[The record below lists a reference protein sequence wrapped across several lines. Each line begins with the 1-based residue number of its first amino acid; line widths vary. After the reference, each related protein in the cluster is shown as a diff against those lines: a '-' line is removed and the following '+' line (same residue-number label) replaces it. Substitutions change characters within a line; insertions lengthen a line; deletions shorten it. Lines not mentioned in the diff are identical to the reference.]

1 MFHHFLRRTGFRRQL
16 TVLVSAAI
24 LGLALF
30 SSLINSWEASS
41 RMRDYFVEQGQRIAE
56 NLARQ
61 STLALLYHSAENA
74 HDVVATT
81 LTFPDVLSVQI
92 TDARHVVL
100 LSKAQPGGKADLAPV
115 LQQPLAHAALAAE
128 SDDAW
133 RFAAPVFGGQGDA
146 SPFELQESKP
156 QLLGYVHVA
165 IGKDTLKRLTW
176 SLLLGNLAI
185 TLSFAVILLAVV
197 RLLTRHMINPLNALS
212 NLMRRA
218 ESGESG
224 MRAAPAGPRDLI
236 EMAVAFNKMMNVLE
250 QREAELKES
259 RDAAVS
265 MAHMK
270 AQFAATVSH
279 EVRTPLNGV
288 VGMLDMLKEMSLNK
302 RQAECVEVA
311 WNSSRTLIELINNIL
326 DFSKMEAG
334 KLSLDE
340 VDFDLRKLLEEVIE
354 LVAKQAQI
362 RDVEL
367 GYLVAADV
375 PARVRG
381 DSLRLRQLLINLLGN
396 AVKFTEHG
404 EVEVKIERVPRDPFG
419 LSADEA
425 SAAPT
430 GEPNGAPF
438 GEPYGEPHREQF
450 AIRFSVRDTG
460 IGMSPEQQENLFQSF
475 AQADPST
482 TRKYGGTGLG
492 LAICKQLVGL
502 MGGEIGVTSTLGE
515 GTTFTFT
522 VRCGPAHERA
532 PDPAY
537 PALAGLRVVLVDS
550 SEVVRNFFCQ
560 TLNRHGIDCHATRWG
575 GEALRQLALGAADN
589 RPYQILAMDIGALDD
604 DGNDLARQVDLQVP
618 GTRVL
623 ILDRFGSPSG
633 ATLVDGYAALGKPLR
648 EERLLVALQD
658 LLAGAR
664 AAEAEQPATAVPDRK
679 GFRILVAEDN
689 RTNQMVAAGMLA
701 MNGCSCEFASNGR
714 EALEAARAREFDLI
728 LMDCSMPEMDG
739 YEATAH
745 IRAHEETLGRRTPLV
760 AMTANTQRG
769 DAEKCLAAGMD
780 DYLAKPITLVELR
793 QKLERW
799 LPRGI
804 ESRAPSGHIERIDE
818 QADGPLDQEIF
829 AKLREIMGPAL
840 PQAISPFL
848 EDTPQYLHDLEQ
860 AVAAG
865 DAEAARA
872 KAHAI
877 KGSSGNLGAVLLA
890 QLAKEAEEFA
900 LAGTPEL
907 AAPLLPRLR
916 IAYNAVSLV
925 LAQEAG
931 GGAMLADGTSDDLP
945 QVLIVDDDRSTRSTL
960 RHTLQRDGF
969 RVEEAADGS
978 QALTMLKRFRP
989 DVILMDAVMPVMDGF
1004 TACARLREMPGGTAI
1019 PVLMITALED
1029 NSSVERAFAAG
1040 ASDYIPKPIHY
1051 AVLSQRVRR
1060 IIEANRAEKR
1070 IRHLAYNDLL
1080 TGLPNRTLFFDLL
1093 GQSVETARAKESLLA
1108 VLFMDLDRFKYV
1120 NDNLGHDVGDRLLV
1134 AVAQRVRRAVRNID
1148 MVARL
1153 GGDEFTVVLSEIDG
1167 PAPAA
1172 AAAQSICR
1180 VLAAPF
1186 QIDGHDI
1193 FVTSSVGIAMY
1204 PHDGLDVPSLVK
1216 HADSAM
1222 YRAKKTNTGFQF
1234 YEASMEQTISEHV
1247 RLESD
1252 LRRAL
1257 EHQELEVYYQPQARL
1272 DTQQIVGMEALVRWK
1287 HAARGMVAPV
1297 EFIPLAEE
1305 TGLINPLGEFVLR
1318 TACAQLRVWLDQ
1330 GLPPMRVAVNLSVRQ
1345 LLQKNFADTVESVL
1359 RDTELPAG
1367 LLELEITEST
1377 LMEHAQD
1384 TLQALHRLRQLGVR
1398 LSIDDFGTGYSS
1410 LSYLKR
1416 FPVDII
1422 KIDRSFVRDVPQDAD
1437 DAAIIAGIIALAH
1450 SLRLEVVA
1458 EGVETEAQLTFLRAQ
1473 HCDLLQ
1479 GYYLS
1484 PAVPA
1489 AQFAELILGR
1499 QAKLLRA

>member
-1 MFHHFLRRTGFRRQL
+1 MFHDFLRRTGFRRQL
-16 TVLVSAAI
+16 TVIVSAAI

-30 SSLINSWEASS
+30 SSLMNSWEART
-41 RMRDYFVEQGQRIAE
+41 RMRDYFLEQGERIAE

-61 STLALLYHSAENA
+61 STLALLYHSPDNA
-74 HDVVATT
+74 QDVVATT

-92 TDARHVVL
+92 SDTRGAVL
-100 LSKAQPGGKADLAPV
+100 LSKSQPGAAPAAGIGPVPASPQARLASETG
-115 LQQPLAHAALAAE
+115 Q
-128 SDDAW
+128 AW
-133 RFAAPVFGGQGDA
+133 RFTAPVFGGQGIA
-146 SPFELQESKP
+146 SPFDLQEP
-156 QLLGYVHVA
+156 PRQLLGHVHVA
-165 IGKDTLKRLTW
+165 IAKDTLNRLTL
-176 SLLLGNLAI
+176 SLLVGNLVV
-185 TLSFAVILLAVV
+185 TLSFAAILLAVV

-212 NLMRRA
+212 RLMRRA
-218 ESGESG
+218 EAGESG
-224 MRAAPAGPRDLI
+224 MRAEPAGPRDLI
-236 EMAVAFNKMMNVLE
+236 DMALAFNKMMNVLE
-250 QREAELKES
+250 QREAELKDS

-265 MAHMK
+265 MALVK

-302 RQAECVEVA
+302 RQAECVDVA

-334 KLSLDE
+334 KLSLEE

-354 LVAKQAQI
+354 LVAKQAQV

-367 GYLVAADV
+367 GYLLAPGV
-375 PARVRG
+375 PQCVNG
-381 DSLRLRQLLINLLGN
+381 DSLRLRQVLINLLGN

-404 EVEVKIERVPRDPFG
+404 EVAVSIALADGPGYG
-419 LSADEA
+419 L
-425 SAAPT
+425 
-430 GEPNGAPF
+430 
-438 GEPYGEPHREQF
+438 
-450 AIRFSVRDTG
+450 RFDVRDTG
-460 IGMSPEQQENLFQSF
+460 IGMSAGQQQHLFQSF

-492 LAICKQLVGL
+492 LAICKQLVEL
-502 MGGEIGVTSTLGE
+502 MGGAITVDSALGE
-515 GTTFTFT
+515 GTAFTFNIICKAALQEPPEPT
-522 VRCGPAHERA
+522 HLE
-532 PDPAY
+532 
-537 PALAGLRVVLVDS
+537 LAGLRVIVVDDS
-550 SEVVRNFFCQ
+550 QIVRSFVTQ
-560 TLNRHGIDCHATRWG
+560 TMQRHGIDCHGTRWG
-575 GEALRQLALGAADN
+575 GEALLQLKVGASEA
-589 RPYQILAMDIGALDD
+589 RPYSIVMLDIGALDD
-604 DGNDLARQVDLQVP
+604 DGNDLAGKIASESPDTLM
-618 GTRVL
+618 L
-623 ILDRFGSPSG
+623 ILDRFGPLSG
-633 ATLVDGYAALGKPLR
+633 GTLVDGHPSLGKPLR
-648 EERLLVALQD
+648 EERLLQALKD

-664 AAEAEQPATAVPDRK
+664 APAMAIATALAAPPRTSY
-679 GFRILVAEDN
+679 RILVAEDN

-701 MNGCSCEFASNGR
+701 MNGCACEFAANGR
-714 EALEAARAREFDLI
+714 EALEAARSGNFDLI

-745 IRAHEETLGRRTPLV
+745 IRAFEQGSGRRTPIV

-780 DYLAKPITLVELR
+780 DYLAKPITLFDLR
-793 QKLERW
+793 QKLDRW
-799 LPRGI
+799 LPRG
-804 ESRAPSGHIERIDE
+804 DE
-818 QADGPLDQEIF
+818 QRSVARGGEHADYALESGEGPIDQAMF
-829 AKLREIMGPAL
+829 VKLREIMGPSLA
-840 PQAISPFL
+840 QAISPFL
-848 EDTPQYLHDLEQ
+848 EDTPQYLLDLE
-860 AVAAG
+860 AAAHGG
-865 DAEAARA
+865 DSDTARA

-877 KGSSGNLGAVLLA
+877 KGSSGNLGATHLA
-890 QLAKEAEEFA
+890 QLAKEAEEHGI
-900 LAGTPEL
+900 AGRPEL
-907 AAPLLPRLR
+907 IVPLLSRLR
-916 IAYNAVSLV
+916 VAYNAVASA
-925 LAQEAG
+925 LALEVTGDDTAG
-931 GGAMLADGTSDDLP
+931 QGSADDVP

-960 RHTLQRDGF
+960 RYTLQRDGF
-969 RVEEAADGS
+969 KVEEAADGA
-978 QALTMLKRFRP
+978 QALTMLKRFQP
-989 DVILMDAVMPVMDGF
+989 DVVLMDAVMPVMDGF
-1004 TACARLREMPGGTAI
+1004 TACARMQELPGGSSI

-1070 IRHLAYNDLL
+1070 IRHLAFNDLL

-1093 GQSVETARAKESLLA
+1093 GQAVDQARVGKTQLA
-1108 VLFMDLDRFKYV
+1108 VLFLDLDRFKYV

-1134 AVAQRVRRAVRNID
+1134 AVAQRIRRAVRSID

-1153 GGDEFTVVLSEIDG
+1153 GGDEFTVVLGDVDG

-1172 AAAQSICR
+1172 AAAQTICR

-1204 PHDGLDVPSLVK
+1204 PFDGLDVPTLVK
-1216 HADSAM
+1216 RADSAM

-1234 YEASMEQTISEHV
+1234 YEASMEQAISEHV

-1257 EHQELEVYYQPQARL
+1257 ERNELEVFYQPQARL
-1272 DTQQIVGMEALVRWK
+1272 DDQRIIGMEALVRWK
-1287 HAARGMVAPV
+1287 HPTRGMVPPV

-1318 TACAQLRVWLDQ
+1318 TACAQLKAWIDQ

-1345 LLQKNFADTVESVL
+1345 LLQKNFADSVEAVL
-1359 RDTELPAG
+1359 VETGLAPD

-1384 TLQALHRLRQLGVR
+1384 TLKALHRLRGLGVR

-1422 KIDRSFVRDVPQDAD
+1422 KIDRSFVADVPHDAD

-1458 EGVETEAQLTFLRAQ
+1458 EGVETEAQLDYLRAQ

-1479 GYYLS
+1479 GWYLA
-1484 PAVPA
+1484 PAMPA
-1489 AQFAELILGR
+1489 DQFAEMIIKR
-1499 QAKLLRA
+1499 EAMALRV

>member
-1 MFHHFLRRTGFRRQL
+1 MIRHLLRRTGFRRQL
-16 TVLVSAAI
+16 TVIVTAAI
-24 LGLALF
+24 LGLAVF
-30 SSLINSWEASS
+30 SSLINSWEANG
-41 RMRDYFVEQGQRIAE
+41 RMEEYLADQGLGIAE

-61 STLALLYHSAENA
+61 STLALLYQSAENA
-74 HDVVATT
+74 QEVVAST
-81 LTFPDVLSVQI
+81 LTFPDVQNVQI
-92 TDARHVVL
+92 TDNKQQILLAKSRPGAAAVRAPAVVAPL
-100 LSKAQPGGKADLAPV
+100 PRAMLAEET
-115 LQQPLAHAALAAE
+115 A
-128 SDDAW
+128 DAW
-133 RFAAPVFGGQGDA
+133 RFIAPVISGRQGDA
-146 SPFELQESKP
+146 SPFELQVARP
-156 QLLGYVHVA
+156 QVLGHVHIW
-165 IGKDTLKRLTW
+165 IGKGTLKRLTF
-176 SLLLGNLAI
+176 SILIGNLVI
-185 TLSFAVILLAVV
+185 TLSFAVILLVIV

-212 NLMRRA
+212 QLMRRA
-218 ESGESG
+218 EAGESG
-224 MRAAPAGPRDLI
+224 MRAAPHGPRDLI
-236 EMAVAFNKMMNVLE
+236 EMAFAFNKMMKVLE
-250 QREAELKES
+250 QRETELKHS

-265 MAHMK
+265 MALMK

-288 VGMLDMLKEMSLNK
+288 VGMLDMLKEMNLNK

-334 KLSLDE
+334 KLSLE
-340 VDFDLRKLLEEVIE
+340 AVDFDLRNLLEEVME
-354 LVAKQAQI
+354 LVAKQAQQ

-367 GYLVAADV
+367 GYLLDAGVADQV
-375 PARVRG
+375 NG
-381 DSLRLRQLLINLLGN
+381 DSLRLRQVLINLVGN

-404 EVEVKIERVPRDPFG
+404 EVAVVVSRAPELAYG
-419 LSADEA
+419 L
-425 SAAPT
+425 
-430 GEPNGAPF
+430 
-438 GEPYGEPHREQF
+438 
-450 AIRFSVRDTG
+450 RFEVRDSG
-460 IGMSPEQQENLFQSF
+460 IGMSAEQQTHLFESF
-475 AQADPST
+475 AQADPTT

-502 MGGEIGVTSTLGE
+502 MGGDIQVVSALGE
-515 GTTFTFT
+515 GSSFTFSAALK
-522 VRCGPAHERA
+522 PAFGAQQRVAH
-532 PDPAY
+532 DS
-537 PALAGLRVVLVDS
+537 LAGLRVIVVDQS
-550 SEVVRNFFCQ
+550 PIVRSFLEQ
-560 TLNRHGIDCHATRWG
+560 TLVRHGMECHATRWG
-575 GEALRQLALGAADN
+575 GEALLKLGVGKQEA
-589 RPYQILAMDIGALDD
+589 RPYRLVIMDIGALDD
-604 DGNDLARQVDLQVP
+604 DGKDLAHQIETQAP
-618 GTRVL
+618 GTHVL

-633 ATLVDGYAALGKPLR
+633 ATLVDGYAALGKPVR
-648 EERLLVALQD
+648 AQRLLDLIEE
-658 LLAGAR
+658 LLAGPVAPQHAR
-664 AAEAEQPATAVPDRK
+664 AQAPASRQR
-679 GFRILVAEDN
+679 FRILVAEDN

-714 EALEAARAREFDLI
+714 EALEAVRAGDFDLI

-739 YEATAH
+739 YQATAH
-745 IRAHEETLGRRTPLV
+745 IREHEAQSGKRTPLV
-760 AMTANTQRG
+760 AMTANTQPG
-769 DAEKCLAAGMD
+769 DADKCLAAGMD

-799 LPRGI
+799 LPGG
-804 ESRAPSGHIERIDE
+804 EQQGSSTDLDE
-818 QADGPLDQEIF
+818 GSEPPLDQLAF
-829 AKLREIMGPAL
+829 ARLRAIMGASL
-840 PQAISPFL
+840 PQALSPFL
-848 EDTPQYLHDLEQ
+848 EDTPHYLLELET
-860 AVAAG
+860 AVHAR
-865 DAEAARA
+865 DAELARA

-877 KGSSGNLGAVLLA
+877 KGASGNLGASTLA
-890 QLAKEAEEFA
+890 GLAREAEEHA
-900 LAGTPEL
+900 LAGHPERI
-907 AAPLLPRLR
+907 APLLPRLR
-916 IAYNAVSLV
+916 IAYNAVAGL
-925 LAQEAG
+925 LAREVGGEDLRSAGEA
-931 GGAMLADGTSDDLP
+931 DDTP

-969 RVEEAADGS
+969 RVEEAADGA
-978 QALTMLKRFRP
+978 QALMMLRRFQP

-1004 TACARLREMPGGTAI
+1004 TACARMQELPGGRAI
-1019 PVLMITALED
+1019 PVLMITALDD

-1093 GQSVETARAKESLLA
+1093 GQAISQARSDNTKLA

-1134 AVAQRVRRAVRNID
+1134 AVAQRVRRTVRSVD
-1148 MVARL
+1148 VLARL
-1153 GGDEFTVVLSEIDG
+1153 GGDEFTVVLGDIAD

-1172 AAAQSICR
+1172 SAAQNICR

-1186 QIDGHDI
+1186 NIDGHDI

-1204 PHDGLDVPSLVK
+1204 PSDGLDVPTLVK

-1222 YRAKKTNTGFQF
+1222 YRAKKTNSGFQF

-1257 EHQELEVYYQPQARL
+1257 DNQELDVYYQPQALVDSQR
-1272 DTQQIVGMEALVRWK
+1272 IIGMEALVRWQ
-1287 HAARGMVAPV
+1287 HPVRGIVPPN
-1297 EFIPLAEE
+1297 EFIALAEE

-1318 TACAQLRVWLDQ
+1318 RACAQLRAWIDQ
-1330 GLPPMRVAVNLSVRQ
+1330 GLPPLRVAVNLSVRQ
-1345 LLQKNFADTVESVL
+1345 LLQKNFAQIVEQIL
-1359 RDTELPAG
+1359 AETGLPAA

-1377 LMEHAQD
+1377 LMEQAED
-1384 TLQALHRLRQLGVR
+1384 TLQALHRLRSLGLR

-1422 KIDRSFVRDVPQDAD
+1422 KIDRSFVRDVPHDAD

-1458 EGVETEAQLTFLRAQ
+1458 EGVETEAQLHYLRSL
-1473 HCDLLQ
+1473 HCDMLQ
-1479 GYYLS
+1479 GFYLS

-1489 AQFAELILGR
+1489 DEFAALVLER
-1499 QAKLLRA
+1499 AASLLRA

>member
-1 MFHHFLRRTGFRRQL
+1 MFRNYLRRTGFRRQL
-16 TVLVSAAI
+16 TVIVSAAI

-30 SSLINSWEASS
+30 SSLMNSWKASS
-41 RMRDYFVEQGQRIAE
+41 HMRDYFVGQGERIAE

-74 HDVVATT
+74 HEVVATT
-81 LTFPDVLSVQI
+81 LTFPDVLSVRIVDTRNQ
-92 TDARHVVL
+92 VVL
-100 LSKAQPGGKADLAPV
+100 ARGRPGAAAESNHIPV
-115 LQQPLAHAALAAE
+115 AHAAMVRE
-128 SDDAW
+128 SDASW
-133 RFAAPVFGGQGDA
+133 HFSAPVYGGRADA
-146 SPFELQESKP
+146 SPFDLQERQP
-156 QLLGYVHVA
+156 QLLGHVDVE
-165 IGKDTLKRLTW
+165 IGKGTLERLTL

-185 TLSFAVILLAVV
+185 TLSFAVILLAIV

-218 ESGESG
+218 ESGDSG

-236 EMAVAFNKMMNVLE
+236 EMALAFNKMMNVLE

-265 MAHMK
+265 MALMK

-302 RQAECVEVA
+302 RQGECVEVA
-311 WNSSRTLIELINNIL
+311 WNSSRTLIDLINNIL

-334 KLSLDE
+334 KLTLEE

-354 LVAKQAQI
+354 LVAKQAQQ

-367 GYLVAADV
+367 GYLLGPNV
-375 PARVRG
+375 PDRING
-381 DSLRLRQLLINLLGN
+381 DALRLRQVLINLVGN

-404 EVEVKIERVPRDPFG
+404 EVAICIERAEGEPFG
-419 LSADEA
+419 L
-425 SAAPT
+425 
-430 GEPNGAPF
+430 
-438 GEPYGEPHREQF
+438 
-450 AIRFSVRDTG
+450 RFEVRDTG
-460 IGMSPEQQENLFQSF
+460 IGISPDQLEHLFESF

-492 LAICKQLVGL
+492 LAICKQLVAL
-502 MGGEIGVTSTLGE
+502 LGGAIGVVSALGE
-515 GTTFTFT
+515 GTTFTF
-522 VRCGPAHERA
+522 VIRCKMAQEECPAL
-532 PDPAY
+532 PATG
-537 PALAGLRVVLVDS
+537 LAGLRVIAVDES
-550 SEVVRNFFCQ
+550 HIVRSFVTQ
-560 TLNRHGIDCHATRWG
+560 TLARHGVDCHATRWG
-575 GEALRQLALGAADN
+575 GEALLQLKVGADQGA
-589 RPYQILAMDIGALDD
+589 PYSIVIMDIGALDD
-604 DGNDLARQVDLQVP
+604 DGHDLAQQIENTAP

-623 ILDRFGSPSG
+623 ILDRFGAPAG
-633 ATLVDGYAALGKPLR
+633 GTLVDGYAVLGKPLR
-648 EERLLVALQD
+648 EERLLRALD
-658 LLAGAR
+658 ELLAGDQVR
-664 AAEAEQPATAVPDRK
+664 PEAAHAQPATPERK
-679 GFRILVAEDN
+679 EFRVLVAEDN

-701 MNGCSCEFASNGR
+701 MNGCACEFASNGR
-714 EALEAARAREFDLI
+714 EALEAVRNGDFDLI

-745 IRAHEETLGRRTPLV
+745 IRAHEEGSGRRTPLV

-793 QKLERW
+793 RKLEQW
-799 LPRGI
+799 LPRHG
-804 ESRAPSGHIERIDE
+804 EEPRSAPGAEH
-818 QADGPLDQEIF
+818 ADDGTGNPLDLEVLV
-829 AKLREIMGPAL
+829 KLREIMGSSL

-848 EDTPQYLHDLEQ
+848 EDSPKYLLELEA
-860 AVAAG
+860 AVLGG
-865 DAEAARA
+865 DAETARA
-872 KAHAI
+872 RAHAL
-877 KGSSGNLGAVLLA
+877 KGSSGNLGATHLA
-890 QLAKEAEEFA
+890 QFAKQAEEHAMAGQLA
-900 LAGTPEL
+900 LVK
-907 AAPLLPRLR
+907 PLLPRLR
-916 IAYNAVSLV
+916 IAYNAVADALGSA
-925 LAQEAG
+925 LAGPAQPREASNEEV
-931 GGAMLADGTSDDLP
+931 A

-960 RHTLQRDGF
+960 RYTLQRDGF
-969 RVEEAADGS
+969 RVEEAADGA
-978 QALTMLKRFRP
+978 QALMMLKRFQP

-1004 TACARLREMPGGTAI
+1004 TACARMQELPGGTTI

-1070 IRHLAYNDLL
+1070 IRHLTYNDLL

-1093 GQSVETARAKESLLA
+1093 GQAVEHAAREQSELA

-1134 AVAQRVRRAVRNID
+1134 AVAQRVRRAVRGVD
-1148 MVARL
+1148 VVARL
-1153 GGDEFTVVLSEIDG
+1153 GGDEFTVVLGGVDG

-1172 AAAQSICR
+1172 AAAHNICR

-1186 QIDGHDI
+1186 QIDGNDI

-1204 PHDGLDVPSLVK
+1204 PHDGLDVPTLVK
-1216 HADSAM
+1216 HADAAM

-1234 YEASMEQTISEHV
+1234 YEASMEQSLSEHV

-1257 EHQELEVYYQPQARL
+1257 EHGELEVYYQPQARL
-1272 DTQQIVGMEALVRWK
+1272 DNEQIIGMEALVRWK
-1287 HAARGMVAPV
+1287 HPTRGMVSPV

-1305 TGLINPLGEFVLR
+1305 TGLINPLGEWVLR
-1318 TACAQLRVWLDQ
+1318 SACAQLKSWIDD

-1345 LLQKNFADTVESVL
+1345 LLLQKNFTATVKSVL
-1359 RDTELPAG
+1359 TDTGLAAH
-1367 LLELEITEST
+1367 LLELEITESP
-1377 LMEHAQD
+1377 LMEQAQD
-1384 TLQALHRLRQLGVR
+1384 TLQALHQLRQLGIR

-1422 KIDRSFVRDVPQDAD
+1422 KIDRSFVRDVAHDAD
-1437 DAAIIAGIIALAH
+1437 DAAIVTGIIALAH

-1458 EGVETEAQLTFLRAQ
+1458 EGVETQAQLNFLREQ
-1473 HCDLLQ
+1473 NCDLLQ

-1484 PAVPA
+1484 PAVSA
-1489 AQFAELILGR
+1489 EQFAQLVRARE
-1499 QAKLLRA
+1499 ASLLRA

>member
-1 MFHHFLRRTGFRRQL
+1 LIFDNFLRHTGFRRQL
-16 TVLVSAAI
+16 TIIVSAAI
-24 LGLALF
+24 LALALF
-30 SSLINSWEASS
+30 SSLINSWEAST
-41 RMRDYFVEQGQRIAE
+41 RMREYFVAQGQRIAE

-74 HDVVATT
+74 HEVVATT
-81 LTFPDVLSVQI
+81 LTFPDVDSVQI
-92 TDARHVVL
+92 TDTKQQVL
-100 LSKAQPGGKADLAPV
+100 LARSHGEVTSQTIPMLKG
-115 LQQPLAHAALAAE
+115 PLGHAALVGE
-128 SDDAW
+128 TSDAW
-133 RFAAPVFGGQGDA
+133 RFAAPVYGGKNDA
-146 SPFELQESKP
+146 SPFELQEQSP
-156 QLLGYVHVA
+156 QLLGYVHVE
-165 IGKDTLKRLTW
+165 IGKNTLNRLTT
-176 SLLLGNLAI
+176 SLLVGNLVI
-185 TLSFAVILLAVV
+185 TLSFAVILLVVV
-197 RLLTRHMINPLNALS
+197 RLLTRRMINPLNALS
-212 NLMRRA
+212 KLMHRA
-218 ESGESG
+218 EEGESG
-224 MRAAPAGPRDLI
+224 MRAEPSGPRDLI
-236 EMAVAFNKMMNVLE
+236 EMATAFNKMMNVLE

-259 RDAAVS
+259 RDAAVNT
-265 MAHMK
+265 ALLK

-288 VGMLDMLKEMSLNK
+288 VGMLDMLKEMSLTK
-302 RQAECVEVA
+302 RQAECVDVA

-340 VDFDLRKLLEEVIE
+340 VDFDLRCLVEEVIE
-354 LVAKQAQI
+354 LVAKQAQQ

-367 GYLVAADV
+367 GYLLGPSV
-375 PARVRG
+375 PDRLNG
-381 DSLRLRQLLINLLGN
+381 DSLRLRQVLINLLGN

-404 EVEVKIERVPRDPFG
+404 EVSVSVTRIEQQG
-419 LSADEA
+419 
-425 SAAPT
+425 AAL
-430 GEPNGAPF
+430 AL
-438 GEPYGEPHREQF
+438 
-450 AIRFSVRDTG
+450 RFDVRDTG
-460 IGMSPEQQENLFQSF
+460 IGMGGDQQQHLFQSYV
-475 AQADPST
+475 QADPST

-492 LAICKQLVGL
+492 LAICKQLVEL
-502 MGGEIGVTSTLGE
+502 MGGDISVDSTQGE

-522 VRCGPAHERA
+522 VQAKPAQQLVIDQAHTE
-532 PDPAY
+532 
-537 PALAGLRVVLVDS
+537 LAGLRVVIVDDS
-550 SEVVRNFFCQ
+550 HIVRSFVNQ
-560 TLNRHGIDCHATRWG
+560 ALGRHGIECHATRWG
-575 GEALRQLALGAADN
+575 GEALLQLKVGADSGK
-589 RPYQILAMDIGALDD
+589 PYQILIMDIGALDD
-604 DGNDLARQVDLQVP
+604 DGNDLARQVEHQAP
-618 GTRVL
+618 GTHVL
-623 ILDRFGSPSG
+623 ILDRFGTPAG
-633 ATLVDGYAALGKPLR
+633 GVLVDGYASLGKPLR
-648 EERLLVALQD
+648 EDRLLQALKD
-658 LLAGAR
+658 LLAGGHVPVQHGR
-664 AAEAEQPATAVPDRK
+664 PGAAIAGRK
-679 GFRILVAEDN
+679 EFRILVAEDN

-701 MNGCSCEFASNGR
+701 MNGCACEFASNGR
-714 EALEAARAREFDLI
+714 EAVEAARVREFDLI

-745 IRAHEETLGRRTPLV
+745 IRALEETIGRRTPLV

-793 QKLERW
+793 QKLEKW
-799 LPRGI
+799 LPRGD
-804 ESRAPSGHIERIDE
+804 ESAAPAQLGEIHYDGGEAPID
-818 QADGPLDQEIF
+818 AEIF
-829 AKLREIMGPAL
+829 AKLREIMGPSL
-840 PQAISPFL
+840 PQALSPFL
-848 EDTPQYLHDLEQ
+848 EDTPQYLLDLETAVHGENAQ
-860 AVAAG
+860 AAQ
-865 DAEAARA
+865 A

-877 KGSSGNLGAVLLA
+877 KGSSGNLGANTLA
-890 QLAKEAEEFA
+890 QLAKEAEEHA
-900 LAGTPEL
+900 MAGKLEL
-907 AAPLLPRLR
+907 IVPLLPRLR
-916 IAYNAVSLV
+916 IAYNAV
-925 LAQEAG
+925 AN
-931 GGAMLADGTSDDLP
+931 MLAGEVAPHDDGKAAEDDVA

-960 RHTLQRDGF
+960 RYTLQRDGF
-969 RVEEAADGS
+969 RVEEAADGA
-978 QALTMLKRFRP
+978 QALMMLKRFQP

-1004 TACARLREMPGGTAI
+1004 TACARMQELPGGTSI

-1093 GQSVETARAKESLLA
+1093 GQSVEQARTDNALLA

-1134 AVAQRVRRAVRNID
+1134 AVAQRVRRTVRNVD
-1148 MVARL
+1148 VVARL
-1153 GGDEFTVVLSEIDG
+1153 GGDEFTVVLTEIDG

-1172 AAAQSICR
+1172 AAAQNICR

-1204 PHDGLDVPSLVK
+1204 PHDGTDVPTLVK

-1257 EHQELEVYYQPQARL
+1257 ENNELEVYYQPQAVFENL
-1272 DTQQIVGMEALVRWK
+1272 QVIGMEALVRWK
-1287 HAARGMVAPV
+1287 HATRGMVSPV

-1318 TACAQLRVWLDQ
+1318 TACAQLTQWIAD
-1330 GLPPMRVAVNLSVRQ
+1330 GLPPLRVAVNLSVRQ

-1359 RDTELPAG
+1359 QDTGLPPH

-1384 TLQALHRLRQLGVR
+1384 TLQALHRLRALGVR

-1422 KIDRSFVRDVPQDAD
+1422 KIDRSFVRDVPMDAD

-1458 EGVETEAQLTFLRAQ
+1458 EGVETEAQLNFLRSQ

-1479 GYYLS
+1479 GYILS

-1489 AQFAELILGR
+1489 TEFAELILAR
-1499 QAKLLRA
+1499 EAKLLRA

>member
-1 MFHHFLRRTGFRRQL
+1 MFHDFLRRTGFRRQL
-16 TVLVSAAI
+16 TVIVSAAI

-30 SSLINSWEASS
+30 SSLMNSWEART
-41 RMRDYFVEQGQRIAE
+41 RMRDYFLEQGERVAD

-61 STLALLYHSAENA
+61 STLALLYHSPENA
-74 HDVVATT
+74 QDVVATT
-81 LTFPDVLSVQI
+81 LTFPDVLNVQI
-92 TDARHVVL
+92 SDTRGVVL
-100 LSKAQPGGKADLAPV
+100 LSKSQPGLAPAAAGGPV
-115 LQQPLAHAALAAE
+115 AGTPQARLASE
-128 SDDAW
+128 SATAW
-133 RFAAPVFGGQGDA
+133 RFTAPVFGGQGIA
-146 SPFELQESKP
+146 SPFDLQEPPK
-156 QLLGYVHVA
+156 QLLGHVHVSIA
-165 IGKDTLKRLTW
+165 KDTLNRLTL
-176 SLLLGNLAI
+176 SLLVGNLAV
-185 TLSFAVILLAVV
+185 TLSFAAILLAVV

-212 NLMRRA
+212 RLMRRA
-218 ESGESG
+218 EAGESG
-224 MRAAPAGPRDLI
+224 MRAEPGGPRDLI
-236 EMAVAFNKMMNVLE
+236 DMALAFNKMMNVLE
-250 QREAELKES
+250 QREAELKDS

-265 MAHMK
+265 MALVK

-302 RQAECVEVA
+302 RQAECVDVA

-334 KLSLDE
+334 KLSLEE
-340 VDFDLRKLLEEVIE
+340 VDFDLRQLLEEVIE
-354 LVAKQAQI
+354 LVAKQAQV

-367 GYLVAADV
+367 GYLLAAGV
-375 PARVRG
+375 PRCVNG
-381 DSLRLRQLLINLLGN
+381 DSLRLRQVLINLLGN

-404 EVEVKIERVPRDPFG
+404 EVAVSIALADGLHKHPYCGLRIE
-419 LSADEA
+419 
-425 SAAPT
+425 
-430 GEPNGAPF
+430 
-438 GEPYGEPHREQF
+438 
-450 AIRFSVRDTG
+450 VRDTG
-460 IGMSPEQQENLFQSF
+460 IGMSAEQQQHLFQSF

-492 LAICKQLVGL
+492 LAICKQLVEL
-502 MGGEIGVTSTLGE
+502 MGGAITVDSALGE
-515 GTTFTFT
+515 GTAFTFDI
-522 VRCGPAHERA
+522 VCKAALVEPPEPAHAE
-532 PDPAY
+532 
-537 PALAGLRVVLVDS
+537 LAGLRTIVVDDS
-550 SEVVRNFFCQ
+550 QIVRSFVAQ
-560 TLNRHGIDCHATRWG
+560 AMQRHGIDCHATRWG
-575 GEALRQLALGAADN
+575 GEALLQLRVGAGEG
-589 RPYQILAMDIGALDD
+589 RPYGIVMMDIGALDD
-604 DGNDLARQVDLQVP
+604 DGNDLAGRIASESP
-618 GTRVL
+618 GTLVL
-623 ILDRFGSPSG
+623 ILDRFGTPSG
-633 ATLVDGYAALGKPLR
+633 GTLVDGHPSLGKPLR
-648 EERLLVALQD
+648 EERLLQALKD

-664 AAEAEQPATAVPDRK
+664 APAMALASAMAAPPRTS
-679 GFRILVAEDN
+679 FRILVAEDN

-701 MNGCSCEFASNGR
+701 MNGCACEFAANGR
-714 EALEAARAREFDLI
+714 EALEAARSGNFDLI

-745 IRAHEETLGRRTPLV
+745 IRAIEQGSGRRTPLV

-780 DYLAKPITLVELR
+780 DYLAKPITLFELR
-793 QKLERW
+793 QKLDRW
-799 LPRGI
+799 LPRGEEPRSAPLPGEYAADNS
-804 ESRAPSGHIERIDE
+804 ESPID
-818 QADGPLDQEIF
+818 QAMF
-829 AKLREIMGPAL
+829 VKLREIMGPSLA
-840 PQAISPFL
+840 QAISPFL
-848 EDTPQYLHDLEQ
+848 EDTPQYLLDLET
-860 AVAAG
+860 AAHGG
-865 DAEAARA
+865 DPETARA

-877 KGSSGNLGAVLLA
+877 KGSSGNLGATHLA
-890 QLAKEAEEFA
+890 QLAKEAEEHA
-900 LAGTPEL
+900 IAGRTEL
-907 AAPLLPRLR
+907 IVPLLARLR
-916 IAYNAVSLV
+916 VAYNAVASA
-925 LAQEAG
+925 LATEVTGDAPAG
-931 GGAMLADGTSDDLP
+931 QGGADDVP

-960 RHTLQRDGF
+960 RYTLQRDGF
-969 RVEEAADGS
+969 KVEEAADGA
-978 QALTMLKRFRP
+978 QALTMLKRFQP
-989 DVILMDAVMPVMDGF
+989 DVVLMDAVMPVMDGF
-1004 TACARLREMPGGTAI
+1004 TACARMQELPGGSGI

-1070 IRHLAYNDLL
+1070 IRHLAFNDLL

-1093 GQSVETARAKESLLA
+1093 GQAVDQARVGKTQLA
-1108 VLFMDLDRFKYV
+1108 VLFLDLDRFKYV

-1134 AVAQRVRRAVRNID
+1134 AVAQRIRRAVRSID

-1153 GGDEFTVVLSEIDG
+1153 GGDEFTVVLGDVDG

-1172 AAAQSICR
+1172 SAAQTICR

-1204 PHDGLDVPSLVK
+1204 PFDGLDVPTLVK
-1216 HADSAM
+1216 RADSAM

-1234 YEASMEQTISEHV
+1234 YEASMEQAISEHV

-1257 EHQELEVYYQPQARL
+1257 ERNELEVFYQPQARL
-1272 DTQQIVGMEALVRWK
+1272 DNQRIIGMEALVRWK
-1287 HAARGMVAPV
+1287 HPTRGMVPPV

-1318 TACAQLRVWLDQ
+1318 TACAQLKAWIDQ

-1345 LLQKNFADTVESVL
+1345 LLQKNFADTVEAVL
-1359 RDTELPAG
+1359 VASGLAPD

-1384 TLQALHRLRQLGVR
+1384 TLKALHRLRGLGVR

-1422 KIDRSFVRDVPQDAD
+1422 KIDRSFVADVPHDAD

-1458 EGVETEAQLTFLRAQ
+1458 EGVETEAQLDYLRAQ
-1473 HCDLLQ
+1473 RCDLLQ
-1479 GYYLS
+1479 GWYLA
-1484 PAVPA
+1484 PAMPA
-1489 AQFAELILGR
+1489 EQFAELIIKREAL
-1499 QAKLLRA
+1499 ALRA

>member
-1 MFHHFLRRTGFRRQL
+1 MIRQFLRRTGFRRQL
-16 TVLVSAAI
+16 TIIVTAAI
-24 LGLALF
+24 MGLAVF
-30 SSLINSWEASS
+30 SSLINSWEART
-41 RMRDYFVEQGQRIAE
+41 RMREHFVEQGQRIAE

-74 HDVVATT
+74 HEVVATT
-81 LTFPDVLSVQI
+81 LTFPDVSNVQI
-92 TDARHVVL
+92 TDTKQQVL
-100 LSKAQPGGKADLAPV
+100 LSRHQDGSEGIDAPPV
-115 LQQPLAHAALAAE
+115 TSPIVHARLDGE
-128 SDDAW
+128 TGTAW
-133 RFAAPVFGGQGDA
+133 RFIAPVFGGAADA
-146 SPFELQESKP
+146 SPFDLQEATP
-156 QLLGYVHVA
+156 QLLGYVHVWVA
-165 IGKDTLKRLTW
+165 KDTLNRLTL
-176 SLLLGNLAI
+176 SLLIGNLVI
-185 TLSFAVILLAVV
+185 TLSFAVILLVVV

-218 ESGESG
+218 EKGESG
-224 MRAAPAGPRDLI
+224 MRAAPDGPRDI
-236 EMAVAFNKMMNVLE
+236 IDMAQAFNKMMIVLE
-250 QREAELKES
+250 QREAELKDS

-265 MAHMK
+265 MALMK

-288 VGMLDMLKEMSLNK
+288 VGMLDMLKEMDLNK
-302 RQAECVEVA
+302 RQAECVDVA

-334 KLSLDE
+334 KLTLEE

-354 LVAKQAQI
+354 LVAKQAQQ

-367 GYLVAADV
+367 GYLFDIDV
-375 PARVRG
+375 PDRVSG
-381 DSLRLRQLLINLLGN
+381 DSLRLRQVLINLLSN

-404 EVEVKIERVPRDPFG
+404 EVAVHIARATGEQFG
-419 LSADEA
+419 LRIE
-425 SAAPT
+425 
-430 GEPNGAPF
+430 
-438 GEPYGEPHREQF
+438 
-450 AIRFSVRDTG
+450 VRDSG
-460 IGMSPEQQENLFQSF
+460 IGMSAQQQAHLFESF

-502 MGGEIGVTSTLGE
+502 MGGDITVASTLGE
-515 GTTFTFT
+515 GTTFSFS
-522 VRCGPAHERA
+522 VLCKPAQ
-532 PDPAY
+532 P
-537 PALAGLRVVLVDS
+537 LAAAEGHADLVGLRVIAVDDSDIVRGFLV
-550 SEVVRNFFCQ
+550 Q
-560 TLNRHGIDCHATRWG
+560 ALARHGVECHATRWG
-575 GEALRQLALGAADN
+575 GAALLQLKVGNDAGS
-589 RPYQILAMDIGALDD
+589 PYRIVIMDIGALDD
-604 DGNDLARQVDLQVP
+604 DGNDLARQIELQAP
-618 GTRVL
+618 GTHVL
-623 ILDRFGSPSG
+623 ILDRFGAPAG
-633 ATLVDGYAALGKPLR
+633 GTLVDGYAALGKPLR
-648 EERLLVALQD
+648 EDRLLQALKD
-658 LLAGAR
+658 LLQGRHMPEPQAMR
-664 AAEAEQPATAVPDRK
+664 QLAAPKRRQ
-679 GFRILVAEDN
+679 FRILVAEDN
-689 RTNQMVAAGMLA
+689 RTNQMVAAGMLT
-701 MNGCSCEFASNGR
+701 MNGCICEFAANGR
-714 EALEAARAREFDLI
+714 EALEAARIGEFDLI

-745 IRAHEETLGRRTPLV
+745 IRDHEKTTGRRTPLV

-793 QKLERW
+793 QKLEKW
-799 LPRGI
+799 LPLNG
-804 ESRAPSGHIERIDE
+804 EPRALAGADNEGEHSDDPID
-818 QADGPLDQEIF
+818 QATF
-829 AKLREIMGPAL
+829 AKLREIMGPSL

-848 EDTPQYLHDLEQ
+848 EDTPQYLLDLETAVQ
-860 AVAAG
+860 AR
-865 DAEAARA
+865 DAETARA

-877 KGSSGNLGAVLLA
+877 KGSSGNLGAGTLA
-890 QLAKEAEEFA
+890 QLAKEAEE
-900 LAGTPEL
+900 LAIAGQPDMIQS
-907 AAPLLPRLR
+907 LLPRLR
-916 IAYNAVSLV
+916 LAYNAVANA
-925 LAQEAG
+925 LASEMTG
-931 GGAMLADGTSDDLP
+931 DDASVQAETDDVP

-960 RHTLQRDGF
+960 RYTLQRDGF
-969 RVEEAADGS
+969 RVEEAADGA
-978 QALTMLKRFRP
+978 QALMMLKRFQP

-1004 TACARLREMPGGTAI
+1004 TACARMQELPGGSAI

-1093 GQSVETARAKESLLA
+1093 NQATEQARTNAHQLA

-1134 AVAQRVRRAVRNID
+1134 AVAQRVRRTVRSLD
-1148 MVARL
+1148 VLARL
-1153 GGDEFTVVLSEIDG
+1153 GGDEFTIVLNDVDG

-1172 AAAQSICR
+1172 AAAQNICR

-1186 QIDGHDI
+1186 NIDGHDI
-1193 FVTSSVGIAMY
+1193 FVTASVGIAMY
-1204 PHDGLDVPSLVK
+1204 PHDGLDVPTLVK

-1234 YEASMEQTISEHV
+1234 FEASMEHTISEHV
-1247 RLESD
+1247 RLETD

-1257 EHQELEVYYQPQARL
+1257 ENNELEVYYQPQARL
-1272 DTQQIVGMEALVRWK
+1272 HDQQIIGMEALVRWK
-1287 HAARGMVAPV
+1287 HATRGMVPPN

-1305 TGLINPLGEFVLR
+1305 TGLINPLGDFVLR
-1318 TACAQLRVWLDQ
+1318 TACAQLRDWIAQ
-1330 GLPPMRVAVNLSVRQ
+1330 GLPPLRVAVNLSVRQ
-1345 LLQKNFADTVESVL
+1345 LLQKNFADSVEQVL
-1359 RDTELPAG
+1359 IDTGLPPA

-1384 TLQALHRLRQLGVR
+1384 TLQALHRLRSLGLR

-1422 KIDRSFVRDVPQDAD
+1422 KIDRSFVSDVAQDAD
-1437 DAAIIAGIIALAH
+1437 DAAIVAGIIALAH

-1458 EGVETEAQLTFLRAQ
+1458 EGVETEAQLNYLRAQ
-1473 HCDLLQ
+1473 KCDLLQ

-1489 AQFAELILGR
+1489 AQFAALVLSRE
-1499 QAKLLRA
+1499 AAAVVKY

>member
-1 MFHHFLRRTGFRRQL
+1 MVRTFLRRTGFRRQL
-16 TVLVSAAI
+16 TIIVSAAI

-30 SSLINSWEASS
+30 SSLINAWEASTRLS
-41 RMRDYFVEQGQRIAE
+41 EYFIEQGQRIAE

-74 HDVVATT
+74 QEVVATT
-81 LTFPDVLSVQI
+81 LAFPDVSNVQI
-92 TDARHVVL
+92 TDTRQQVL
-100 LSKAQPGGKADLAPV
+100 LSRHQGGAPEV
-115 LQQPLAHAALAAE
+115 AAPAVTTALAGAMLAGE
-128 SDDAW
+128 TGDAW
-133 RFAAPVFGGQGDA
+133 RFVAPVFGGAADA
-146 SPFELQESKP
+146 SPFDLQEAKP
-156 QLLGYVHVA
+156 QLLGYVHVWVA
-165 IGKDTLKRLTW
+165 KDTLKRLTM
-176 SLLLGNLAI
+176 SLLLGNLVI

-218 ESGESG
+218 EAGDSG
-224 MRAAPAGPRDLI
+224 MRAAPDGPRDII
-236 EMAVAFNKMMNVLE
+236 EMALAFNKMMNVLE
-250 QREAELKES
+250 QREAELKDS

-265 MAHMK
+265 MALMK
-270 AQFAATVSH
+270 AQFATTVSH

-288 VGMLDMLKEMSLNK
+288 VGMLDMLKEMNLNK

-334 KLSLDE
+334 KLTLEE
-340 VDFDLRKLLEEVIE
+340 VDFDLRKLLEEVME
-354 LVAKQAQI
+354 LVAKQAQL

-367 GYLVAADV
+367 GYLLDADV
-375 PARVRG
+375 PEQVNG
-381 DSLRLRQLLINLLGN
+381 DSLRLRQVLINLLGN

-404 EVEVKIERVPRDPFG
+404 EVAVRIARAPGPRFG
-419 LSADEA
+419 LCFE
-425 SAAPT
+425 
-430 GEPNGAPF
+430 
-438 GEPYGEPHREQF
+438 
-450 AIRFSVRDTG
+450 VRDTG
-460 IGMSPEQQENLFQSF
+460 IGMSEQQQTHLFESF

-492 LAICKQLVGL
+492 LAICRQLVGL
-502 MGGEIGVTSTLGE
+502 MGGAISVSSALGE

-522 VRCGPAHERA
+522 ILCNGARNVLPPSNHAE
-532 PDPAY
+532 
-537 PALAGLRVVLVDS
+537 LVGLRVIAVDDS
-550 SEVVRNFFCQ
+550 TIVRGFLQ
-560 TLNRHGIDCHATRWG
+560 QSLARHGIDCHTTRWG
-575 GEALRQLALGAADN
+575 GEALLQLKVGSHAGK
-589 RPYQILAMDIGALDD
+589 PYRIVIMDIGALDD
-604 DGNDLARQVDLQVP
+604 DGNDLARQVELQAP
-618 GTRVL
+618 GTHVL
-623 ILDRFGSPSG
+623 ILDRFGAPAG
-633 ATLVDGYAALGKPLR
+633 GTLVDGYASLGKPLR
-648 EERLLVALQD
+648 EERLLQALKD
-658 LLAGAR
+658 LLAGHHLPDSHTQA
-664 AAEAEQPATAVPDRK
+664 PAPPSRK
-679 GFRILVAEDN
+679 EFRILVAEDN

-701 MNGCSCEFASNGR
+701 MHGCACEFAANGR
-714 EALEAARAREFDLI
+714 EALEAARVGEFDLI
-728 LMDCSMPEMDG
+728 LMDCNMPEMDG

-745 IRAHEETLGRRTPLV
+745 IRDHEKTTGRRTPLV

-793 QKLERW
+793 HKLDKW
-799 LPRGI
+799 LPRG
-804 ESRAPSGHIERIDE
+804 EEQRAPGVADAPADAGSAPID
-818 QADGPLDQEIF
+818 QALF
-829 AKLREIMGPAL
+829 AKLREIMGPSLA
-840 PQAISPFL
+840 QAITPFL
-848 EDTPQYLHDLEQ
+848 EDTPNYLMDLET
-860 AVAAG
+860 AVHAR
-865 DAEAARA
+865 DAETARA
-872 KAHAI
+872 KAHAL
-877 KGSSGNLGAVLLA
+877 KGSSGNLGATMLA
-890 QLAKEAEEFA
+890 QLAKQAEE
-900 LAGTPEL
+900 LAIDGQPEQIV
-907 AAPLLPRLR
+907 PLLPRLR
-916 IAYNAVSLV
+916 SAYNAVAGV
-925 LAQEAG
+925 LAIEVSG
-931 GGAMLADGTSDDLP
+931 EDSVGKPESDDVP

-960 RHTLQRDGF
+960 RFTLQRDGF
-969 RVEEAADGS
+969 RVEEAADGA
-978 QALTMLKRFRP
+978 QALMMLKRFQP

-1004 TACARLREMPGGTAI
+1004 TACARMQELPGGSAI

-1093 GQSVETARAKESLLA
+1093 GQSVELARNNEHQLA

-1134 AVAQRVRRAVRNID
+1134 AVAQRVRRTVRALD
-1148 MVARL
+1148 VLARL
-1153 GGDEFTVVLSEIDG
+1153 GGDEFTIVLNDVDG

-1172 AAAQSICR
+1172 AAAQNICR

-1193 FVTSSVGIAMY
+1193 FVTASVGIAMY
-1204 PHDGLDVPSLVK
+1204 PHDGLDVPTLVK

-1234 YEASMEQTISEHV
+1234 YEASMEHTISEHV

-1257 EHQELEVYYQPQARL
+1257 ENDELEVYYQPQARL
-1272 DTQQIVGMEALVRWK
+1272 HDQQIIGMEALVRWK
-1287 HAARGMVAPV
+1287 HATRGMMPPS

-1318 TACAQLRVWLDQ
+1318 RACTQLRTWIDE
-1330 GLPPMRVAVNLSVRQ
+1330 GLPPLRVAVNLSVRQ
-1345 LLQKNFADTVESVL
+1345 LLQKNFADAVETVL
-1359 RDTELPAG
+1359 IDTGLPPA

-1384 TLQALHRLRQLGVR
+1384 TLHALHRLRSLGVR

-1422 KIDRSFVRDVPQDAD
+1422 KIDRSFVRDVAHDAD
-1437 DAAIIAGIIALAH
+1437 DAAIVAGIIALAH

-1458 EGVETEAQLTFLRAQ
+1458 EGVETEAQLNYLREQ
-1473 HCDLLQ
+1473 KCDLLQ

-1484 PAVPA
+1484 QAVPA
-1489 AQFAELILGR
+1489 AQFAELVLAR
-1499 QAKLLRA
+1499 EAKLLGA

>member
-1 MFHHFLRRTGFRRQL
+1 MFHDFLRRTGFRRQL
-16 TVLVSAAI
+16 TVIVSAAI
-24 LGLALF
+24 VGLALF
-30 SSLINSWEASS
+30 SSLMNSWEART
-41 RMRDYFVEQGQRIAE
+41 RMREYFLEQGERIAE

-61 STLALLYHSAENA
+61 STLALLYHSPENA
-74 HDVVATT
+74 QDVVATT

-92 TDARHVVL
+92 TDTRGVAL
-100 LSKAQPGGKADLAPV
+100 LSKSQPGAAPAAAADFKPVPPTTQARLASETG
-115 LQQPLAHAALAAE
+115 Q
-128 SDDAW
+128 AW
-133 RFAAPVFGGQGDA
+133 RFTAPVFGGQGIA
-146 SPFELQESKP
+146 SPFDLQEPPK
-156 QLLGYVHVA
+156 QLLGHVHVA
-165 IGKDTLKRLTW
+165 IAKDTLSRLTL
-176 SLLLGNLAI
+176 SLLVGNLVV
-185 TLSFAVILLAVV
+185 TLSFAAILLAVV

-212 NLMRRA
+212 RLMRRA
-218 ESGESG
+218 EAGESG
-224 MRAAPAGPRDLI
+224 MRAEPAGPRDLI
-236 EMAVAFNKMMNVLE
+236 DMALAFNKMMNVLE
-250 QREAELKES
+250 QREAELKDS

-265 MAHMK
+265 MALMK

-302 RQAECVEVA
+302 RQAECVDVA

-334 KLSLDE
+334 KLSLEE

-354 LVAKQAQI
+354 LVAKQAQV

-367 GYLVAADV
+367 AYLLAPGV
-375 PARVRG
+375 PQCVNG
-381 DSLRLRQLLINLLGN
+381 DSLRLRQVLINLLGN

-404 EVEVKIERVPRDPFG
+404 EVAVSIALADGPLNAPHCG
-419 LSADEA
+419 L
-425 SAAPT
+425 
-430 GEPNGAPF
+430 
-438 GEPYGEPHREQF
+438 
-450 AIRFSVRDTG
+450 RFEVRDTG
-460 IGMSPEQQENLFQSF
+460 IGMSADQQEHLFQSF

-492 LAICKQLVGL
+492 LAICKQLVEL
-502 MGGEIGVTSTLGE
+502 MGGAITVDSALGD
-515 GTTFTFT
+515 GTAFAFNI
-522 VRCGPAHERA
+522 VCKAALRELPEPAHLE
-532 PDPAY
+532 
-537 PALAGLRVVLVDS
+537 LAGLRVIVVDDS
-550 SEVVRNFFCQ
+550 QIVRSFVAQ
-560 TLNRHGIDCHATRWG
+560 TMQRHGIDCHGTRWG
-575 GEALRQLALGAADN
+575 GEALLQLKVGAGEA
-589 RPYQILAMDIGALDD
+589 RPYSIVMMDIDALDD
-604 DGNDLARQVDLQVP
+604 DGNDLAGRIAAESP
-618 GTRVL
+618 GTLVL
-623 ILDRFGSPSG
+623 ILDRFGTPSG
-633 ATLVDGYAALGKPLR
+633 GTLVDGHPSLGKPLR
-648 EERLLVALQD
+648 EERLLQALKD
-658 LLAGAR
+658 LLAGAKAPAMAIASAL
-664 AAEAEQPATAVPDRK
+664 AAPPRTS
-679 GFRILVAEDN
+679 FRILVAEDN

-701 MNGCSCEFASNGR
+701 MNGCACEFAANGR
-714 EALEAARAREFDLI
+714 EALEAARSGNFDLI

-745 IRAHEETLGRRTPLV
+745 IRAFEHGSGRRTPLV

-780 DYLAKPITLVELR
+780 DYLAKPITLFELR
-793 QKLERW
+793 QKLDRW
-799 LPRGI
+799 LPRGE
-804 ESRAPSGHIERIDE
+804 ESRSAMRGGDNGDSAKYAPETGDSPID
-818 QADGPLDQEIF
+818 QAMF
-829 AKLREIMGPAL
+829 VKLREIMGPSLA
-840 PQAISPFL
+840 QAISPFL
-848 EDTPQYLHDLEQ
+848 EDTPHYLLDLET
-860 AVAAG
+860 AAHGG
-865 DAEAARA
+865 DFDTARA

-877 KGSSGNLGAVLLA
+877 KGSSGNLGATHLA
-890 QLAKEAEEFA
+890 QLAKEAEEHA
-900 LAGTPEL
+900 IAGRPEL
-907 AAPLLPRLR
+907 IVPLLPRLR
-916 IAYNAVSLV
+916 VAYNAVAGA
-925 LAQEAG
+925 LALEVTGDGPAG
-931 GGAMLADGTSDDLP
+931 QGGADDVP

-960 RHTLQRDGF
+960 RYTLQRDGF
-969 RVEEAADGS
+969 KVEEAVDGA
-978 QALTMLKRFRP
+978 QALTMLKRFQP
-989 DVILMDAVMPVMDGF
+989 DVVLMDAVMPVMDGF
-1004 TACARLREMPGGTAI
+1004 TACARMQELPGGSSI

-1060 IIEANRAEKR
+1060 VIEANRAEKR
-1070 IRHLAYNDLL
+1070 IRHLAFNDLL

-1093 GQSVETARAKESLLA
+1093 GQAVDQARVGKTQLA
-1108 VLFMDLDRFKYV
+1108 VLFLDLDRFKYV

-1134 AVAQRVRRAVRNID
+1134 AVAQRIRRAVRSID

-1153 GGDEFTVVLSEIDG
+1153 GGDEFTVVLGDVDG

-1172 AAAQSICR
+1172 AAAQAIGR

-1204 PHDGLDVPSLVK
+1204 PFDGLDVPTLVK
-1216 HADSAM
+1216 RADSAM

-1234 YEASMEQTISEHV
+1234 YEASMEQAISEHV

-1257 EHQELEVYYQPQARL
+1257 ERNELEVFYQPQARL
-1272 DTQQIVGMEALVRWK
+1272 DNQRIIGMEALVRWK
-1287 HAARGMVAPV
+1287 HPTRGMVPPV

-1305 TGLINPLGEFVLR
+1305 TGLINPLGQFVLR
-1318 TACAQLRVWLDQ
+1318 TACAQLKAWIDQ

-1345 LLQKNFADTVESVL
+1345 LLQKNFADTVEAVL
-1359 RDTELPAG
+1359 IESSLPPD

-1384 TLQALHRLRQLGVR
+1384 TLKALHRLRGLGVR

-1422 KIDRSFVRDVPQDAD
+1422 KIDRSFVADVPHDAD

-1458 EGVETEAQLTFLRAQ
+1458 EGVETQAQLDYLRAQ

-1479 GYYLS
+1479 GWYLA
-1484 PAVPA
+1484 PAMPA
-1489 AQFAELILGR
+1489 DQFAEMIIKR
-1499 QAKLLRA
+1499 ESMVLRA

>member
-1 MFHHFLRRTGFRRQL
+1 
-16 TVLVSAAI
+16 
-24 LGLALF
+24 
-30 SSLINSWEASS
+30 
-41 RMRDYFVEQGQRIAE
+41 
-56 NLARQ
+56 
-61 STLALLYHSAENA
+61 
-74 HDVVATT
+74 
-81 LTFPDVLSVQI
+81 
-92 TDARHVVL
+92 
-100 LSKAQPGGKADLAPV
+100 
-115 LQQPLAHAALAAE
+115 
-128 SDDAW
+128 
-133 RFAAPVFGGQGDA
+133 
-146 SPFELQESKP
+146 
-156 QLLGYVHVA
+156 
-165 IGKDTLKRLTW
+165 
-176 SLLLGNLAI
+176 
-185 TLSFAVILLAVV
+185 VILLVVV

-218 ESGESG
+218 EAGDSG
-224 MRAAPAGPRDLI
+224 MRAAPDGPRDII
-236 EMAVAFNKMMNVLE
+236 EMAVAFNKMMIVLE
-250 QREAELKES
+250 QREAELKDS

-265 MAHMK
+265 MALMK

-288 VGMLDMLKEMSLNK
+288 VGMLDMLKEMNLNK
-302 RQAECVEVA
+302 RQAECVDVA

-334 KLSLDE
+334 KLTLEE
-340 VDFDLRKLLEEVIE
+340 VDFDLRKLLEEVME
-354 LVAKQAQI
+354 LVAKQAQQ

-367 GYLVAADV
+367 GYLLAADV
-375 PARVRG
+375 PERVNG
-381 DSLRLRQLLINLLGN
+381 DSLRLRQVLINLVGN

-404 EVEVKIERVPRDPFG
+404 EVAVHIARDSSAAFG
-419 LSADEA
+419 L
-425 SAAPT
+425 
-430 GEPNGAPF
+430 
-438 GEPYGEPHREQF
+438 
-450 AIRFSVRDTG
+450 RFEVRDTG
-460 IGMSPEQQENLFQSF
+460 IGMSDLQQTHLFESF

-492 LAICKQLVGL
+492 LAICRQLVGL
-502 MGGEIGVTSTLGE
+502 MGGEINVASALGE
-515 GTTFTFT
+515 GTTFTFSII
-522 VRCGPAHERA
+522 CKPAQESA
-532 PDPAY
+532 G
-537 PALAGLRVVLVDS
+537 ALAHGELHGLRVIAVDDS
-550 SEVVRNFFCQ
+550 TIVRAFLQ
-560 TLNRHGIDCHATRWG
+560 QALGRHGIECHATRWG
-575 GEALRQLALGAADN
+575 GEALLQLKVGHGAGN
-589 RPYQILAMDIGALDD
+589 PYRIVIMDIGALDD
-604 DGNDLARQVDLQVP
+604 EGNDLARQIEVQAP
-618 GTRVL
+618 GTHVL
-623 ILDRFGSPSG
+623 ILDRFGSPTG
-633 ATLVDGYAALGKPLR
+633 GTLIDGYASLGKPLR
-648 EERLLVALQD
+648 EERLLQSLKE
-658 LLAGAR
+658 LLEGR
-664 AAEAEQPATAVPDRK
+664 HVPEHQTRRLAAPDRK
-679 GFRILVAEDN
+679 EFRILVAEDN

-701 MNGCSCEFASNGR
+701 MNGCACEFAANGR
-714 EALEAARAREFDLI
+714 EALEAARIGEFDLI

-745 IRAHEETLGRRTPLV
+745 IRDHEKTTGRRTPLV

-793 QKLERW
+793 QKLEKW
-799 LPRGI
+799 LPRGDDQRSAADDDAAS
-804 ESRAPSGHIERIDE
+804 ESSDAPID
-818 QADGPLDQEIF
+818 QALF
-829 AKLREIMGPAL
+829 AKLREIMGPSL
-840 PQAISPFL
+840 PQALSPFL
-848 EDTPQYLHDLEQ
+848 EDTPKYLLDLET
-860 AVAAG
+860 AVHAR
-865 DAEAARA
+865 DAETARA

-877 KGSSGNLGAVLLA
+877 KGSSGNLGATILA
-890 QLAKEAEEFA
+890 QLAKEAEEMA
-900 LAGTPEL
+900 IAGSPEAIL
-907 AAPLLPRLR
+907 PLLSRLR
-916 IAYNAVSLV
+916 IAYNAVANA
-925 LAQEAG
+925 LAVEVTGDDSAT
-931 GGAMLADGTSDDLP
+931 LAETDDVP

-960 RHTLQRDGF
+960 RFTLQRDGF
-969 RVEEAADGS
+969 RVEEAADGA
-978 QALTMLKRFRP
+978 QALMMLKRFQP

-1004 TACARLREMPGGTAI
+1004 TACARMQELPGGSAI

-1093 GQSVETARAKESLLA
+1093 SQAVEQARSGALQLA

-1120 NDNLGHDVGDRLLV
+1120 NDNLGHDVGDRLLI
-1134 AVAQRVRRAVRNID
+1134 AVAQRVRRTVRAAD
-1148 MVARL
+1148 VLARL
-1153 GGDEFTVVLSEIDG
+1153 GGDEFTIVLNDVDG

-1172 AAAQSICR
+1172 AAAQNICR

-1193 FVTSSVGIAMY
+1193 FVTASVGIAMY
-1204 PHDGLDVPSLVK
+1204 PHDGLDVPTLVK

-1234 YEASMEQTISEHV
+1234 YEASMEHTISEHV

-1257 EHQELEVYYQPQARL
+1257 ENDELEVYYQPQARL
-1272 DTQQIVGMEALVRWK
+1272 HDQQIIGMEALVRWK
-1287 HAARGMVAPV
+1287 HATRGMVPPN

-1318 TACAQLRVWLDQ
+1318 RACAQLRTWIDD
-1330 GLPPMRVAVNLSVRQ
+1330 GLPSLRVAVNLSVRQ
-1345 LLQKNFADTVESVL
+1345 LLQKNFADTVEAVL
-1359 RDTELPAG
+1359 IDTGLPAE

-1384 TLQALHRLRQLGVR
+1384 TLQALHRLRSLGVR

-1437 DAAIIAGIIALAH
+1437 DAAIVAGIIALAH

-1458 EGVETEAQLTFLRAQ
+1458 EGVETEAQLNYLKVQ
-1473 HCDLLQ
+1473 KCDLLQ

-1489 AQFAELILGR
+1489 AQFAELVIAHE
-1499 QAKLLRA
+1499 AKLLGA

>member
-1 MFHHFLRRTGFRRQL
+1 MIPRLSLRHFLRRTGFRRQL
-16 TVLVSAAI
+16 TIIVSAAI
-24 LGLALF
+24 LGLALI
-30 SSLINSWEASS
+30 SSLINSWAASYG
-41 RMRDYFVEQGQRIAE
+41 MREHFVEQGQRIAE

-61 STLALLYHSAENA
+61 STLALLYHSPENA
-74 HDVVATT
+74 HEVVATT
-81 LTFPDVLSVQI
+81 LTFPDVSNVQI
-92 TDARHVVL
+92 TDARQQVL
-100 LSKAQPGGKADLAPV
+100 LSRGQKNAPALAPQNV
-115 LQQPLAHAALAAE
+115 PLPLAHAMLAAE
-128 SDDAW
+128 TGAAW
-133 RFAAPVFGGQGDA
+133 RFVAPVFGGAADA
-146 SPFELQESKP
+146 SPFALQEARP
-156 QLLGYVHVA
+156 QLLGYVHVWIA
-165 IGKDTLKRLTW
+165 KDTLNRLTF
-176 SLLLGNLAI
+176 SLLIGNLVI
-185 TLSFAVILLAVV
+185 SLSFAAILLVVV

-212 NLMRRA
+212 NQMRRA
-218 ESGESG
+218 EAGESG
-224 MRAAPAGPRDLI
+224 MRAAPDGPRDII
-236 EMAVAFNKMMNVLE
+236 EMATAFNKMMNVLE

-265 MAHMK
+265 MAAMK

-288 VGMLDMLKEMSLNK
+288 VGMLDMLKEMNLNK
-302 RQAECVEVA
+302 RQSECVDVA

-334 KLSLDE
+334 KLSLEE
-340 VDFDLRKLLEEVIE
+340 VEFDLRQLLGEVME
-354 LVAKQAQI
+354 LVAKQAQQ

-367 GYLVAADV
+367 GYLLDADV
-375 PARVRG
+375 PERVVG
-381 DSLRLRQLLINLLGN
+381 DSLRVRQVLINLVGN

-404 EVEVKIERVPRDPFG
+404 DVSVTIGRAPGEAFG
-419 LSADEA
+419 L
-425 SAAPT
+425 
-430 GEPNGAPF
+430 
-438 GEPYGEPHREQF
+438 
-450 AIRFSVRDTG
+450 RFEVHDSG
-460 IGMSPEQQENLFQSF
+460 IGMSAQQQTHLFESF

-492 LAICKQLVGL
+492 LAICKQLVEL
-502 MGGEIGVTSTLGE
+502 MGGEIGVSSALGE
-515 GTTFTFT
+515 GTTFHFN
-522 VRCGPAHERA
+522 VQCRPAPHVEAA
-532 PDPAY
+532 PPY
-537 PALAGLRVVLVDS
+537 PQLAGMRVIAVDES
-550 SEVVRNFFCQ
+550 AVVRAFIEQ
-560 TLNRHGIDCHATRWG
+560 TLARHAIDCHATRWG
-575 GEALRQLALGAADN
+575 GAALRQLKVGDEEE
-589 RPYQILAMDIGALDD
+589 RPYAIVVMDIGALDD
-604 DGNDLARQVDLQVP
+604 DGHDLAREIAVRAP
-618 GTRVL
+618 GTQVL
-623 ILDRFGSPSG
+623 ILDRFGAPNG
-633 ATLVDGYAALGKPLR
+633 GTLVDGYASLGKPLR
-648 EERLLVALQD
+648 EDRLLQSLSELRV
-658 LLAGAR
+658 GAPASSAPER
-664 AAEAEQPATAVPDRK
+664 APSTPARPEY
-679 GFRILVAEDN
+679 RILVAEDN

-701 MNGCSCEFASNGR
+701 MNGCACEFASNGR
-714 EALEAARAREFDLI
+714 EALEAARGGDYDMI

-745 IRAHEETLGRRTPLV
+745 IRAHETLTGRRTPLV

-793 QKLERW
+793 QKLDRW
-799 LPRGI
+799 LPRGGVP
-804 ESRAPSGHIERIDE
+804 RAANADAAPGGDDSPID
-818 QADGPLDQEIF
+818 QAIF
-829 AKLREIMGPAL
+829 AKLRDIMGPTL
-840 PQAISPFL
+840 PQAVGPFL
-848 EDTPQYLHDLEQ
+848 EDTPQYLLDLEA
-860 AVAAG
+860 AVHG
-865 DAEAARA
+865 RDAETARA

-877 KGSSGNLGAVLLA
+877 KGSSGNLGATTLA
-890 QLAKEAEEFA
+890 QLAKEAEE
-900 LAGTPEL
+900 LAIGGHVERIG
-907 AAPLLPRLR
+907 AILPRLR
-916 IAYNAVSLV
+916 IAYNAVASL
-925 LAQEAG
+925 LAIEVTS
-931 GGAMLADGTSDDLP
+931 GAAHAQGESDDVP

-960 RHTLQRDGF
+960 RYTLQRDGF
-969 RVEEAADGS
+969 KVEEAADGA
-978 QALTMLKRFRP
+978 QALTMLKRFKP

-1004 TACARLREMPGGTAI
+1004 TACARMQELPGGSAI

-1093 GQSVETARAKESLLA
+1093 GQALEHAHAEKTRLA

-1134 AVAQRVRRAVRNID
+1134 AVAQRVRRTVRSVD
-1148 MVARL
+1148 SLARL
-1153 GGDEFTVVLSEIDG
+1153 GGDEFTVVLSDIDG

-1172 AAAQSICR
+1172 AAAQNICR

-1204 PHDGLDVPSLVK
+1204 PHDGLDVATLVK

-1234 YEASMEQTISEHV
+1234 YEASMENSVSEHV

-1257 EHQELEVYYQPQARL
+1257 ENAELEVYYQPQARL
-1272 DTQQIVGMEALVRWK
+1272 DDQRIIGMEALVRWN
-1287 HAARGMVAPV
+1287 HATRGMVPPND
-1297 EFIPLAEE
+1297 FIPLAEE

-1318 TACAQLRVWLDQ
+1318 TACAQLRAWIDE

-1345 LLQKNFADTVESVL
+1345 LLQKNFAGTVEAALV
-1359 RDTELPAG
+1359 DTGLPPH

-1377 LMEHAQD
+1377 LMEHASD
-1384 TLQALHRLRQLGVR
+1384 TLQALHRLRALGVR

-1437 DAAIIAGIIALAH
+1437 DAAIIAGIMALAH

-1458 EGVETEAQLTFLRAQ
+1458 EGVETEAQLNYLREQ
-1473 HCDLLQ
+1473 FCDLLQ

-1484 PAVPA
+1484 AAVPA
-1489 AQFAELILGR
+1489 AQFAQLVREREARLVK
-1499 QAKLLRA
+1499 A

>member
-1 MFHHFLRRTGFRRQL
+1 LILNDFLRRTGFRRQL
-16 TVLVSAAI
+16 TVIVSAAI

-30 SSLINSWEASS
+30 SSLINSWEAST
-41 RMRDYFVEQGQRIAE
+41 RMREYFADQGQRIAE

-74 HDVVATT
+74 QEVVATT
-81 LTFPDVLSVQI
+81 LTFPDVLNVQI
-92 TDARHVVL
+92 TDTKQQVL
-100 LSKAQPGGKADLAPV
+100 LAKNQPGAPAV
-115 LQQPLAHAALAAE
+115 VTPQVTAALTRAMLAGE
-128 SDDAW
+128 TDDAW
-133 RFAAPVFGGQGDA
+133 RFIAPVYGGEKDA
-146 SPFELQESKP
+146 SPFDLQEAKP
-156 QLLGYVHVA
+156 QLLGYVHVW
-165 IGKDTLKRLTW
+165 IGKGTLNRLTL
-176 SLLLGNLAI
+176 SLLIGNLVI

-236 EMAVAFNKMMNVLE
+236 EMALAFNKMMNVLE
-250 QREAELKES
+250 QREAELKDS

-265 MAHMK
+265 MALMK

-288 VGMLDMLKEMSLNK
+288 VGMLDMLKEMNLNK
-302 RQAECVEVA
+302 RQAECVDVA

-334 KLSLDE
+334 KLTLEE

-354 LVAKQAQI
+354 LVAKQAQQ

-367 GYLVAADV
+367 GYLLAADV
-375 PARVRG
+375 PERING
-381 DSLRLRQLLINLLGN
+381 DSLRLRQVLINLLGN

-404 EVEVKIERVPRDPFG
+404 DVAVLITRDAGPRFG
-419 LSADEA
+419 LRIE
-425 SAAPT
+425 
-430 GEPNGAPF
+430 
-438 GEPYGEPHREQF
+438 
-450 AIRFSVRDTG
+450 VRDSG
-460 IGMSPEQQENLFQSF
+460 IGMSAQQQTHLFESF

-502 MGGEIGVTSTLGE
+502 MGGEINVSSALGE
-515 GTTFTFT
+515 GTTFVFT
-522 VRCGPAHERA
+522 VMCNPGQVTLTGPLHPEMM
-532 PDPAY
+532 
-537 PALAGLRVVLVDS
+537 GLRVIAVDES
-550 SEVVRNFFCQ
+550 QIVRDFIVQ
-560 TLNRHGIDCHATRWG
+560 TLGRHAIDCHATRWG
-575 GEALRQLALGAADN
+575 GAALLQLKVGSDEAN
-589 RPYQILAMDIGALDD
+589 PYRVVIMDIGALDD
-604 DGNDLARQVDLQVP
+604 DGNDLARQIEVQAP
-618 GTRVL
+618 GTHVL
-623 ILDRFGSPSG
+623 ILDRFGTPSG
-633 ATLVDGYAALGKPLR
+633 GTLVDGYASLGKPLR
-648 EERLLVALQD
+648 EDRLLLSIKD
-658 LLAGAR
+658 LLAGR
-664 AAEAEQPATAVPDRK
+664 LIPEQQTRK
-679 GFRILVAEDN
+679 LSAPNRKEFRILVAEDN

-701 MNGCSCEFASNGR
+701 MNGCACEFASNGR
-714 EALEAARAREFDLI
+714 EALEAARAGNFDLI

-745 IRAHEETLGRRTPLV
+745 IRAHELITGHRTPLV

-793 QKLERW
+793 QKLEKW
-799 LPRGI
+799 LPRG
-804 ESRAPSGHIERIDE
+804 DE
-818 QADGPLDQEIF
+818 QRSGLADAAQLDEGSDAPIDQSLF
-829 AKLREIMGPAL
+829 AKLREIMGPSL
-840 PQAISPFL
+840 PQAVSPFL
-848 EDTPQYLHDLEQ
+848 EDTPQYLLDLET
-860 AVAAG
+860 AVHARDG
-865 DAEAARA
+865 ETARA

-877 KGSSGNLGAVLLA
+877 KGSSGNLGATLLA
-890 QLAKEAEEFA
+890 QLAKEAEEHA
-900 LAGTPEL
+900 IAGHTDL
-907 AAPLLPRLR
+907 IVPLLPRLR
-916 IAYNAVSLV
+916 IAYNAVANA
-925 LAQEAG
+925 LAAEVTG
-931 GGAMLADGTSDDLP
+931 EDPSGLTETEDIP

-960 RHTLQRDGF
+960 RYTLQRDGF
-969 RVEEAADGS
+969 RVEEAADGA
-978 QALTMLKRFRP
+978 QALTMLKRFQP

-1004 TACARLREMPGGTAI
+1004 TACARMQELPGGSAI

-1093 GQSVETARAKESLLA
+1093 GQAVDQARADKTLLA

-1134 AVAQRVRRAVRNID
+1134 AVAQRVRRTVRSVD
-1148 MVARL
+1148 VLARL
-1153 GGDEFTVVLSEIDG
+1153 GGDEFTIVLTDIDG

-1172 AAAQSICR
+1172 AAAQNICR

-1204 PHDGLDVPSLVK
+1204 PYDGLDVPTLVK

-1234 YEASMEQTISEHV
+1234 YEASMEHTISEHV

-1257 EHQELEVYYQPQARL
+1257 EHKELEVYYQPQARF
-1272 DTQQIVGMEALVRWK
+1272 DNQKIIGMEALVRWK
-1287 HAARGMVAPV
+1287 HPTRGMVGPN

-1318 TACAQLRVWLDQ
+1318 RACTQLREWIDQ
-1330 GLPPMRVAVNLSVRQ
+1330 GLPPLRVAVNLSVRQ

-1359 RDTELPAG
+1359 VDTRLPPE

-1384 TLQALHRLRQLGVR
+1384 TLQALHRLRSLGVR

-1458 EGVETEAQLTFLRAQ
+1458 EGVETESQLNYLKSQ
-1473 HCDLLQ
+1473 KCDLLQ

-1489 AQFAELILGR
+1489 AEFAELVLDR
-1499 QAKLLRA
+1499 EAKLLRA

>member
-1 MFHHFLRRTGFRRQL
+1 MFRDFLRRTGFRRQL
-16 TVLVSAAI
+16 TVIVSAAI

-30 SSLINSWEASS
+30 SSLMNSWEAST
-41 RMRDYFVEQGQRIAE
+41 RMREYFVEQGQRIAE

-74 HDVVATT
+74 QEAVATT
-81 LTFPDVLSVQI
+81 LTFPDVSNVQI
-92 TDARHVVL
+92 TDTRQQVL
-100 LSKAQPGGKADLAPV
+100 LSRHQPGFAAANAPAV
-115 LQQPLAHAALAAE
+115 PAALAHAMLAGE
-128 SDDAW
+128 DDNAW
-133 RFAAPVFGGQGDA
+133 RFIAPVFGGSADA
-146 SPFELQESKP
+146 SPFDLQEAKP
-156 QLLGYVHVA
+156 QLLGYVHVWVA
-165 IGKDTLKRLTW
+165 KDTLHRLTT
-176 SLLLGNLAI
+176 SLLVGNLVI
-185 TLSFAVILLAVV
+185 TLSFAVILLVIV

-218 ESGESG
+218 EAGDSG
-224 MRAAPAGPRDLI
+224 MRAEPAGPRDLI
-236 EMAVAFNKMMNVLE
+236 DMALAFNKMMNVLE
-250 QREAELKES
+250 QREAELKDS

-265 MAHMK
+265 MALMK

-288 VGMLDMLKEMSLNK
+288 VGMLDMLKEMNLDK
-302 RQAECVEVA
+302 RQSECVDVA

-334 KLSLDE
+334 KLSLEE

-354 LVAKQAQI
+354 LVAKQAQQ

-367 GYLVAADV
+367 GYLLAVDV
-375 PARVRG
+375 PERVNG
-381 DSLRLRQLLINLLGN
+381 DSLRLRQVLINLLGN

-404 EVEVKIERVPRDPFG
+404 EVAVRITRAAGAEFG
-419 LSADEA
+419 LCFE
-425 SAAPT
+425 
-430 GEPNGAPF
+430 
-438 GEPYGEPHREQF
+438 
-450 AIRFSVRDTG
+450 VRDSG
-460 IGMSPEQQENLFQSF
+460 IGMSAQQQTHLFESF

-492 LAICKQLVGL
+492 LAICRQLVGL
-502 MGGEIGVTSTLGE
+502 MGGAINVESALGE
-515 GTTFTFT
+515 GTAFTFT
-522 VRCGPAHERA
+522 IVCKPARNAVEA
-532 PDPAY
+532 PLHA
-537 PALAGLRVVLVDS
+537 ALAGLRLIAVDES
-550 SEVVRNFFCQ
+550 SIVRSFLEQ
-560 TLNRHGIDCHATRWG
+560 SLARHGIDCHATRWG
-575 GEALRQLALGAADN
+575 GEALLQLKVGSDAGN
-589 RPYQILAMDIGALDD
+589 PYRIVIMDIGALDD
-604 DGNDLARQVDLQVP
+604 EGRDLARQIETQAP
-618 GTRVL
+618 GTHVL
-623 ILDRFGSPSG
+623 ILDRFGSPEG
-633 ATLVDGYAALGKPLR
+633 GTLVDGYASLGKPLR
-648 EERLLVALQD
+648 EERLLQALAD
-658 LLAGAR
+658 LIEGRHVPEPQTPQLAA
-664 AAEAEQPATAVPDRK
+664 PNRK
-679 GFRILVAEDN
+679 EFRILVAEDN

-701 MNGCSCEFASNGR
+701 MNGCSCEFAANGR
-714 EALEAARAREFDLI
+714 EALEAARIGEFDLI

-745 IRAHEETLGRRTPLV
+745 IRDHEKTTGRRTPLV

-799 LPRGI
+799 LPRG
-804 ESRAPSGHIERIDE
+804 EEQRAAGAPEPDLDSGEAPIN
-818 QADGPLDQEIF
+818 QALF
-829 AKLREIMGPAL
+829 TKLREIMGPSL
-840 PQAISPFL
+840 PMAISPFL
-848 EDTPQYLHDLEQ
+848 EDTPQYLLDLET
-860 AVAAG
+860 AVHG
-865 DAEAARA
+865 RDNESARA

-877 KGSSGNLGAVLLA
+877 KGSSGNLGASFLA
-890 QLAKEAEEFA
+890 QLAKEAEE
-900 LAGTPEL
+900 LAIAGQAEAIL
-907 AAPLLPRLR
+907 PLLPRLR
-916 IAYNAVSLV
+916 MAYNAVANA
-925 LAQEAG
+925 LAIEVTGDDNLGQP
-931 GGAMLADGTSDDLP
+931 GTDDVP

-960 RHTLQRDGF
+960 RFTLQRDGF
-969 RVEEAADGS
+969 RVEEAADGA
-978 QALTMLKRFRP
+978 QALTMLKRFQP

-1004 TACARLREMPGGTAI
+1004 TACARMQELPGGSAI

-1080 TGLPNRTLFFDLL
+1080 TGLPNRTLFFERL
-1093 GQSVETARAKESLLA
+1093 GQAVDQARTNSDQLA

-1134 AVAQRVRRAVRNID
+1134 AVAQRVRRTVRAVD
-1148 MVARL
+1148 VLARL
-1153 GGDEFTVVLSEIDG
+1153 GGDEFTIVLNDVDG

-1172 AAAQSICR
+1172 AAAQNICR

-1193 FVTSSVGIAMY
+1193 FVTASVGIAMY
-1204 PHDGLDVPSLVK
+1204 PHDGLDVPTLVK

-1234 YEASMEQTISEHV
+1234 YEASMEHTISEHV

-1257 EHQELEVYYQPQARL
+1257 ENNELDVYYQPQARL
-1272 DTQQIVGMEALVRWK
+1272 CDQQIIGMEALVRWK
-1287 HAARGMVAPV
+1287 HATRGMVPPN

-1318 TACAQLRVWLDQ
+1318 RACTQLRTWIDQ
-1330 GLPPMRVAVNLSVRQ
+1330 GLPPLRVAVNLSVRQ

-1359 RDTELPAG
+1359 IDTDLPPE

-1384 TLQALHRLRQLGVR
+1384 TLQALHRLRSLGVR

-1422 KIDRSFVRDVPQDAD
+1422 KIDRSFVHDVARDAD
-1437 DAAIIAGIIALAH
+1437 DAAIVAGIIALAH

-1458 EGVETEAQLTFLRAQ
+1458 EGVETEAQLNYLRAQ
-1473 HCDLLQ
+1473 KCDLLQ
-1479 GYYLS
+1479 GFYLS
-1484 PAVPA
+1484 QAMPAE
-1489 AQFAELILGR
+1489 QFAELVLMHE
-1499 QAKLLRA
+1499 AKLLRA